1 MNNLS
6 QKTKF
11 LMVMALMLALIVA
24 AGCGGSKQAEQ
35 KKSGTVVIKAA
46 HTTSTDYP
54 YQIGFE
60 VMAKSLKEKTNGAID
75 MQVFPNGQLGGNE
88 REVIEALQL
97 GNVTMTVV
105 NGAVISNFVPK
116 ADVFNLP
123 FIFRDIQHLYKALD
137 GEPGNII
144 AKELEAKNL
153 KVLAWYAN
161 PDRHIFT
168 TSKPVT
174 KLEDL
179 KGQKIR
185 VTQSP
190 VSIKT
195 FNSLGALATP
205 MAYGEL
211 YSGLQQGVVDGAEN
225 DWFGIRGM
233 KFYEVAKNISI
244 TGHFMVAC
252 PVMVNL
258 KWFNSLPPE
267 QQKAL
272 QEAAIEG
279 RTAMRNYME
288 TEMKKVEEDVV
299 KKGGK
304 VYKVENLDA
313 FRKAVE
319 PVYKEFEGT
328 IGKDLIEKVQN
339 IK

>member
-1 MNNLS
+1 MKNR
-6 QKTKF
+6 F
-11 LMVMALMLALIVA
+11 LKPSVLIIGVMMLTGLLL
-24 AGCGGSKQAEQ
+24 AGCGGDKKAAPQAAG
-35 KKSGTVVIKAA
+35 KLVIKAA

-60 VMAKSLKEKTNGAID
+60 AMAKSLKEKTNGAIE

-88 REVIEALQL
+88 REVVEALQL

-105 NGAVISNFVPK
+105 NGAVISNFTQK

-123 FIFRDIQHLYKALD
+123 FIFRDLNHLYKAID

-144 AKELEAKNL
+144 AKELEPKNL
-153 KVLAWYAN
+153 KVLTWYAN
-161 PDRHIFT
+161 PDRHMF
-168 TSKPVT
+168 SNKPIT
-174 KLEDL
+174 KLADM
-179 KGQKIR
+179 KGMKIR

-195 FNSLGALATP
+195 FNALGALATP

-211 YSGLQQGVVDGAEN
+211 YSALQQGVVDGAEN

-233 KFYEVAKNISI
+233 KFYEVAKNISL

-258 KWFNSLPPE
+258 KWFNSLPAD
-267 QQKAL
+267 QQKAI
-272 QEAAIEG
+272 QEAAIVG
-279 RTAMRNYME
+279 RDAMRKYMDE
-288 TEMKKVEEDVV
+288 ELKKVEADVV
-299 KKGGK
+299 KKGGIVHK
-304 VYKVENLDA
+304 VQDIDA
-313 FRKAVE
+313 FRQAVQ
-319 PVYKEFEGT
+319 PVYKEFEGV

>member
-1 MNNLS
+1 MQLKS
-6 QKTKF
+6 SKIAF
-11 LMVMALMLALIVA
+11 FVSVILAVSLLF
-24 AGCGGSKQAEQ
+24 AGCGGDKKAEQ
-35 KKSGTVVIKAA
+35 KSGGKLVIKAA

-54 YQIGFE
+54 YHIGFE
-60 VMAKSLKEKTNGAID
+60 AMAKELKEKSNGAIE

-88 REVIEALQL
+88 REVVEALQL

-105 NGAVISNFVPK
+105 NGAVISNFTPK

-123 FIFRDIQHLYKALD
+123 FIFRDLQHLYKAVD
-137 GEPGNII
+137 GEPGQII

-153 KVLAWYAN
+153 KVLAWYVN
-161 PDRHIFT
+161 PDRHMFS
-168 TSKPVT
+168 SKPIT
-174 KLEDL
+174 KLADM
-179 KGQKIR
+179 KGMKIR

-195 FNSLGALATP
+195 FNALGALATP

-233 KFYEVAKNISI
+233 KFYEVSKHISL

-258 KWFNSLPPE
+258 KWFNSLPAD
-267 QQKAL
+267 QQNAI
-272 QEAAIEG
+272 QNAANAG
-279 RTAMRNYME
+279 RDAMRQYMDIE
-288 TEMKKVEEDVV
+288 LKKVEDDVV
-299 KKGGK
+299 KKGG
-304 VYKVENLDA
+304 VIHKVEDIEA
-313 FRKAVE
+313 FRQAVQ
-319 PVYKEFEGT
+319 PVYKEFESV